1 MRVGTLLLLF
11 TLTHAQPDG
20 EPRGPNG
27 QRLMNNVW
35 SDDRL
40 DTQTWLNYEL
50 LGQIGPGVV
59 AVNPLAE
66 AIRAGAEVNCRD
78 RGKYRRC
85 IWRQRAATA
94 SSPRTSSIQSANVEL
109 VNKDGWTPL
118 MAASKN
124 GYPDVV
130 ERLLR
135 AGATIDIHSYEGQT
149 ATTLAHTE
157 LQRASP
163 GGARRRAE
171 VVELL
176 AHPQGRFSSGQPA
189 ARNMGDGGA
198 RLREQLQVGEHRRL
212 EEMPEEEFQRHRR
225 LQEADAKAREA
236 GGGRMPRLR
245 LATAR
250 WRATRLAATE
260 PMARGRPIR
269 SSETT
274 RHAWRQHQGR
284 MRCRLGAESA
294 DEYGAALDHA
304 SARSGIC
311 ATRNH
316 HAPTRAARR
325 QRRRH
330 TLIFTENAINGSK
343 AGMV

>member
-1 MRVGTLLLLF
+1 MRVGSLLFLF
-11 TLTHAQPDG
+11 TLTYAQPDG

-50 LGQIGPGVV
+50 LGQIGASSP
-59 AVNPLAE
+59 VNPLAE
-66 AIRAGAEVNCRD
+66 AIRAGAQVNCRD
-78 RGKYRRC
+78 RG
-85 IWRQRAATA
+85 QNTPLHLAAA
-94 SSPRTSSIQSANVEL
+94 RGNGVVSSYLIDQGANVEL

-176 AHPQGRFSSGQPA
+176 AHPQGHFSSGQPA

-245 LATAR
+245 R
-250 WRATRLAATE
+250 N
-260 PMARGRPIR
+260 
-269 SSETT
+269 
-274 RHAWRQHQGR
+274 
-284 MRCRLGAESA
+284 
-294 DEYGAALDHA
+294 YGAMEGDPIG
-304 SARSGIC
+304 RDRTDG
-311 ATRNH
+311 TRP
-316 HAPTRAARR
+316 ADKIERDYAARMAAASR
-325 QRRRH
+325 KD
-330 TLIFTENAINGSK
+330 E
-343 AGMV
+343 V